1 MSLSRVTVQ
10 VNDACLKHVVS
21 NFNYKPANVGT
32 YKDCKYTK
40 STMIIIFFLVASPFS
55 IGEEAGGGQGR
66 DFINIHTAAQI
77 AAIAVYITFG
87 PPKMELL
94 PMPMFSSAKLH
105 MPMHVAG
112 LTHCAVR

>member
-1 MSLSRVTVQ
+1 MSRALSRVTVQ
-10 VNDACLKHVVS
+10 VNDACLNHVVS

-40 STMIIIFFLVASPFS
+40 STMIVIFFLVASPFS
-55 IGEEAGGGQGR
+55 IGEEAGGGGQGR

-87 PPKMELL
+87 PPPPKWNCFLYI
-94 PMPMFSSAKLH
+94 A
-105 MPMHVAG
+105 MHFTRIQEW
-112 LTHCAVR
+112 L